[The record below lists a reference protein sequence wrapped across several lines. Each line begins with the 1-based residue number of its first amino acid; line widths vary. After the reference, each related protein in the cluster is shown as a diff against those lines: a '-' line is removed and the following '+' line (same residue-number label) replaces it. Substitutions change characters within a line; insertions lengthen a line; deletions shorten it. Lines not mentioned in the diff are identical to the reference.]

1 MAQLP
6 TGTVTF
12 LFTDIEGST
21 RLLQE
26 LGPDYS
32 PVQTDHMQIMR
43 DAITAGGGVEIRTE
57 GDAFFAVFSSA
68 TGAVAAAVQAQR
80 GMNDHGWSHG
90 RPLRVRMG
98 MHTGEGILGG
108 DDYLGI
114 DVNRAARIAAA
125 GHGGQV
131 LLSESTRAVVID
143 DLPNGVSVRDLG
155 AHRLKDFR
163 EATRLHNLVID
174 GLPADFPP
182 LKTLETPSNLPSELT
197 SFVGRERELEAVESL
212 LGSTRLLT
220 LTGPG
225 GSGKTRLALR
235 VASDVLNLF
244 PDGVFFVE
252 LASISEPD
260 LVPSAIASALRKGEE
275 GARSVLETL
284 VIELRNQRSLLVLDN
299 FEQVIEASP
308 AIGTLMG
315 GTSQVRVLVT
325 SRSPLRIHGEQVFP
339 VPPLELPDPARPP
352 RPEELTRFEAL
363 TLFVERAM
371 AIDPG
376 FALSE
381 ENSRAIA
388 EICRRLDGLPLAIEL
403 AASRLRLLSPSAM
416 LERLDRALPLLTGK
430 ARDLPARQRTLRG
443 AIDWSYDLL
452 APEIA
457 ALFRRICVFAGGFT
471 IAAAERVSAPQGE
484 LGVDTLEGLDALLDT
499 SLVRRRSELAVHDRF
514 ETLQTIREYGLERLG
529 EGDEAAA
536 VRRCHAYYFLE
547 LAEAT
552 EPELRGSD
560 LELHLEVLRLEH
572 DNMRAA
578 LAWALEQDEGNVAL
592 RISSALWRFWQ
603 LHGDLTEGR
612 RWTGQALALPSAARR
627 TREKARALLAMGS
640 LAYWARAMP
649 EMAKAFAQAIAIF
662 RELEDPAGIALATYN
677 TAFALAIE
685 DRIAEAAEMFRA
697 SRALFEEIGDSRGV
711 GDSLFGLSGMSR
723 KQGDLVAARAEAEE
737 ALRLH
742 KDFGD
747 VFGIHGD
754 LYVLGRAVADAGDL
768 DAARELFFETLGMA
782 EHMGSLTGLAL
793 SLDLL
798 AVVDADWGKP
808 VRAMKL
814 AGASAAIKDAI
825 AGEAPPEL
833 LDLPD
838 SRERARSLIT
848 DKEIKAAWDEGRAM
862 GVDEAL
868 AYARESD

>member
-1 MAQLP
+1 MANLP

-32 PVQTDHMQIMR
+32 LLQTDHMQIMR

-57 GDAFFAVFSSA
+57 GDAFFAVFPSA

-80 GMNDHGWSHG
+80 GMDDHAWSHG

-131 LLSESTRAVVID
+131 LLSESTRAVVIN
-143 DLPNGVSVRDLG
+143 DLPSGVSARDLG
-155 AHRLKDFR
+155 AHQLKDLP
-163 EATRLHNLVID
+163 EATRLYDLVID
-174 GLPADFPP
+174 ELLAEFPP
-182 LKTLETPSNLPSELT
+182 LKTLEAPSNLPSELT
-197 SFVGRERELEAVESL
+197 SFVGRERELEAVKNL

-235 VASDVLNLF
+235 VASDVLDRF

-252 LASISEPD
+252 LAPISEPD

-284 VIELRNQRSLLVLDN
+284 VIELRYQRSLLVLDN

-308 AIGTLMG
+308 VIGKLMG
-315 GTSQVRVLVT
+315 AASQIRVLVT
-325 SRSPLRIHGEQVFP
+325 SRSPLRIQGEQEFT

-363 TLFVERAM
+363 TLFAERAM
-371 AIDPG
+371 AIDPS

-381 ENSRAIA
+381 DNSRAIA

-416 LERLDRALPLLTGK
+416 LERLDRTLPLLTGT

-443 AIDWSYDLL
+443 TIDWSYDLL

-471 IAAAERVSAPQGE
+471 IAAAERVGAPECEQGM
-484 LGVDTLEGLDALLDT
+484 DTLEGLDTLLDT
-499 SLVRRRSELAVHDRF
+499 SLVRRRSDLALHDRF
-514 ETLQTIREYGLERLG
+514 ETLQTIREYGLERL
-529 EGDEAAA
+529 EDGDDSAA
-536 VRRCHAYYFLE
+536 VRCSHANYFLE
-547 LAEAT
+547 FAEAT
-552 EPELRGSD
+552 EPELRGPD
-560 LELHLEVLRLEH
+560 LELYLEVLRLEH

-578 LAWALEQDEGNVAL
+578 LAWALENNEGDFAL
-592 RISSALWRFWQ
+592 RISSSLWRFWH

-612 RWTGQALALPSAARR
+612 GWTDQALALPSAVGR
-627 TREKARALLAMGS
+627 TRERARALLAAGS
-640 LAYWARAMP
+640 LAYWARATP
-649 EMAKAFAQAIAIF
+649 AMARAYEEAMVIF
-662 RELEDPAGIALATYN
+662 RKLEDPAGIALATFDK
-677 TAFALAIE
+677 AFALATQ
-685 DRIAEAAEMFRA
+685 DRIADAAEMFRA
-697 SRALFEEIGDSRGV
+697 ARVLFEEIGDSRGV

-723 KQGDLVAARAEAEE
+723 KLGDLDAARSEAEE
-737 ALRLH
+737 ALHLH
-742 KDFGD
+742 KALGD
-747 VFGIHGD
+747 VFGVHGD
-754 LYVLGRAVADAGDL
+754 LYVLGRAATDAGDL
-768 DAARELFFETLGMA
+768 DAALELFLETLGMA
-782 EHMGSLTGLAL
+782 EHMGSSTGLAL

-798 AVVDADWGKP
+798 AVLDAYRGKP
-808 VRAMKL
+808 DRAMKL
-814 AGASAAIKDAI
+814 AGAAAAIKDSI

-838 SRERARSLIT
+838 SRAQARSLIT
-848 DKEIKAAWDEGRAM
+848 DEEIKAAWDDGRALS
-862 GVDEAL
+862 VDEAL
-868 AYARESD
+868 AYARERD

>member
-21 RLLQE
+21 RLLRE
-26 LGPDYS
+26 LGPDYT

-43 DAITAGGGVEIRTE
+43 DAISTGGGVEIRTE
-57 GDAFFAVFSSA
+57 GDAFFAVFPSA
-68 TGAVAAAVQAQR
+68 TDAVAATVQAQR
-80 GMNDHGWSHG
+80 GMSDHGWSHG

-114 DVNRAARIAAA
+114 EVNRAARIAAA

-131 LLSESTRAVVID
+131 VLSESTRAVVI

-155 AHRLKDFR
+155 SHRLKDFPQPI
-163 EATRLHNLVID
+163 RLYDLVID
-174 GLPADFPP
+174 GLLAEFPP
-182 LKTLETPSNLPSELT
+182 LRTLEIPSNLPSELT
-197 SFVGRERELEAVESL
+197 SFVGRERELEAVKNL

-235 VASDVLNLF
+235 AASAVLDRF

-252 LASISEPD
+252 LASINEPD

-275 GARSVLETL
+275 GPRSVLETL
-284 VIELRNQRSLLVLDN
+284 VIELRNQNSLLVLDN
-299 FEQVIEASP
+299 FEHVIDASP
-308 AIGTLMG
+308 AIGTLVG
-315 GTSQVRVLVT
+315 AVPRLRVLVT
-325 SRSPLRIHGEQVFP
+325 SRSPLRIQGEQEFP

-352 RPEELTRFEAL
+352 RPEELSRFEAVA
-363 TLFVERAM
+363 LFVERAM
-371 AIDPG
+371 AIDPS
-376 FALSE
+376 FALDE
-381 ENSRAIA
+381 ENSGAIA

-416 LERLDRALPLLTGK
+416 LERLDHALSLLIGT

-443 AIDWSYDLL
+443 AIEWSYDLL
-452 APEIA
+452 PPEIA

-471 IAAAERVSAPQGE
+471 IAAAEGVGAPEDE
-484 LGVDTLEGLDALLDT
+484 LVLDMLESLDVLLDT
-499 SLVRRRSELAVHDRF
+499 SLVRRRSEFALHDRYG
-514 ETLQTIREYGLERLG
+514 TLQTVREYGLERLEEQG
-529 EGDEAAA
+529 EAAA
-536 VRRCHAYYFLE
+536 VRRNHAQYFLE

-552 EPELRGSD
+552 EPELRGPD

-572 DNMRAA
+572 DNVRAA
-578 LAWALEQDEGNVAL
+578 LTWALEHDEGEIAL
-592 RISSALWRFWQ
+592 RIAAALWRFWQ

-612 RWTGQALALPSAARR
+612 SWTDRALALPSAVGR
-627 TREKARALLAMGS
+627 TRERARALLATGS
-640 LAYWARAMP
+640 LAYWARAAPAMSRAY
-649 EMAKAFAQAIAIF
+649 EQAMDTF
-662 RELEDPAGIALATYN
+662 RELGELASIALTTYN
-677 TAFALAIE
+677 IAFARAVE
-685 DRIAEAAEMFRA
+685 GKIADAAEMFRT
-697 SRALFEEIGDSRGV
+697 SRAMFEEIGDTRGV
-711 GDSLFGLSGMSR
+711 GDSLFGLAGTSR
-723 KQGDLVAARAEAEE
+723 KLGDLVSARAQAEE

-742 KDFGD
+742 QDLGD
-747 VFGIHGD
+747 LFGIHGD
-754 LYVLGRAVADAGDL
+754 LYVLGRAVADAGDV
-768 DAARELFFETLGMA
+768 DVARKLFLETLDMG
-782 EHMGSLTGLAL
+782 EHIGSSTGIAL

-798 AVVDADWGKP
+798 ALLDADRRKP
-808 VRAMKL
+808 IRAMKL
-814 AGASAAIKDAI
+814 AGAAAAIKDSI

-838 SRERARSLIT
+838 SRKRARSLIT
-848 DKEIKAAWDEGRAM
+848 EDEVEAAWNEGGAM
-862 GVDEAL
+862 TVDEAL

>member
-1 MAQLP
+1 MTQLP

-32 PVQTDHMQIMR
+32 SAQADHMRIMR

-57 GDAFFAVFSSA
+57 GDAFFAVFPSA
-68 TGAVAAAVQAQR
+68 TGAVAAAVLAQR
-80 GMNDHGWSHG
+80 AMNDHHWSHD

-131 LLSESTRAVVID
+131 LLSEATRAVVID
-143 DLPNGVSVRDLG
+143 DLPDGVSVRDMG
-155 AHRLKDFR
+155 AHRLKDFP
-163 EATRLHNLVID
+163 EPTRLHDVVID
-174 GLPADFPP
+174 GLPAEFPA
-182 LKTLETPSNLPSELT
+182 LKTLEVPSNLPSELT
-197 SFVGRERELEAVESL
+197 SFVGRERELETVMDL
-212 LGSTRLLT
+212 LRSTRLLT

-235 VASDVLNLF
+235 AAAGVLDRF

-252 LASISEPD
+252 LAATSEPD
-260 LVPSAIASALRKGEE
+260 LVPSVIASTLRKGEE
-275 GARSVLETL
+275 GPRSVLETL
-284 VIELRNQRSLLVLDN
+284 VIELRNQNSLLVLDN

-308 AIGTLMG
+308 AIATL
-315 GTSQVRVLVT
+315 VRGVPQIRLLIT
-325 SRSPLRIHGEQVFP
+325 SRSPLRIQGEQEFP

-352 RPEELTRFEAL
+352 RPEELTGFEAVA
-363 TLFVERAM
+363 LFVERAM
-371 AIDPG
+371 AIDPS
-376 FALSE
+376 FVLDQ
-381 ENSRAIA
+381 ENSGAIA

-416 LERLDRALPLLTGK
+416 LERLDHALSLLTGT
-430 ARDLPARQRTLRG
+430 ARDLPPRQRTLRG
-443 AIDWSYDLL
+443 AIEWSYDLL

-471 IAAAERVSAPQGE
+471 FAAAERIGAPE
-484 LGVDTLEGLDALLDT
+484 DEPGVDMLEGLDALLGT
-499 SLVRRRSELAVHDRF
+499 SLVRRRSEPAVHDRF
-514 ETLQTIREYGLERLG
+514 DTLQTIRGYGLEQL
-529 EGDEAAA
+529 EEHDEAAA
-536 VRRCHAYYFLE
+536 VRRSHGHYFLE

-552 EPELRGSD
+552 EPEFRGPD
-560 LELHLEVLRLEH
+560 IELHLEVLRLEH

-578 LAWALEQDEGNVAL
+578 LAWALEHDEGDFAL
-592 RISSALWRFWQ
+592 RMSSALWRFWQ

-612 RWTGQALALPSAARR
+612 SWTDRALALPSAAGP
-627 TREKARALLAMGS
+627 TRERAHALLATGS
-640 LAYWARAMP
+640 LAYWARATPSMLR
-649 EMAKAFAQAIAIF
+649 AYGQAMAIF
-662 RELEDPAGIALATYN
+662 RELEDPAGIALATYDR
-677 TAFALAIE
+677 AFALAVNG
-685 DRIAEAAEMFRA
+685 RIAEGAEQFRV
-697 SRALFEEIGDSRGV
+697 SRALFEEIGDTRGV
-711 GDSLFGLSGMSR
+711 ADCLFGLAGTSR
-723 KQGDLVAARAEAEE
+723 KHGDLVSARAEAEE

-742 KDFGD
+742 QDLGD
-747 VFGIHGD
+747 LFGIHGD

-768 DAARELFFETLGMA
+768 DTARELFLETLDMA
-782 EHMGSLTGLAL
+782 EHFGSSTGIAL

-798 AVVDADWGKP
+798 ALLDADRRKP

-814 AGASAAIKDAI
+814 AGASAAIKDSI

-838 SRERARSLIT
+838 SRKRARSLIT
-848 DKEIKAAWDEGRAM
+848 DEEIEAAWDEGGAM
-862 GVDEAL
+862 SVDEAL